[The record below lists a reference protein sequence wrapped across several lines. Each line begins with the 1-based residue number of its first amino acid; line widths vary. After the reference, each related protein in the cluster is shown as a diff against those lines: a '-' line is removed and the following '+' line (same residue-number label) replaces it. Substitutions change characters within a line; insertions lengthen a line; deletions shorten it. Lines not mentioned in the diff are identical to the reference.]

1 MKRFIKTS
9 ALWLVIVS
17 MLFSINTLFVFA
29 EKAGADKDEQQE
41 LTLEESIESVISN
54 LSFFSRY
61 ESITKEK
68 LYQVAFEA
76 LFEEDPEAYE
86 KVMKEVLASVD
97 EHSAYYNIDE
107 ASDFLLNLN
116 EEVTGIGVNVLMND
130 GNIIVSQPIPGSP
143 AEKAGIKAGDIII
156 GADNFDLRGMEFEA
170 ALDKIRGKEGTSVK
184 ITVIRSG
191 LSEPVVFAIKRE
203 KVTQNPVDYEL
214 IETGDK
220 KIAKI
225 VIYSFTETVAKSF
238 KEALEQADKDKTKNI
253 IIDLRDNGGGY
264 LDQAVAI
271 ADMFLPKDSIITT
284 EDHRFAVLNKVY
296 KAKGA
301 QKKYNVVILVNGMS
315 ASASEVLTAALV
327 DNKAAKA
334 VGQKT
339 FGKGTVQTLSYT
351 PDGGMMKYTSAYYL
365 TPNGEN
371 INKVGII
378 PTVVVENSFKPID
391 MTDYEPFSL
400 SKTYRIG
407 DKGEEVKLAKE
418 MLKLLGI
425 FVGEVNEI
433 YDENLKIAVHSY
445 QKADGLFPY
454 GVLDITTQM
463 NLYDTLKT
471 TKVENDDQLQAA
483 IDIF

>member
-1 MKRFIKTS
+1 MKRFIKTTS
-9 ALWLVIVS
+9 LWLVIIS
-17 MLFSINTLFVFA
+17 MLFSLNTSFVFA
-29 EKAGADKDEQQE
+29 EDAGADKGEQQE
-41 LTLEESIESVISN
+41 LTLEQSIEKVITN
-54 LSFFSRY
+54 LSVFSRY
-61 ESITKEK
+61 DSITKED
-68 LYQVAFEA
+68 LYKIAFEA
-76 LFEEDPEAYE
+76 LFDENQEDYE
-86 KVMKEVLASVD
+86 KVLKAVLSSID
-97 EHSAYYNIDE
+97 EHSAYYNVKE

-143 AEKAGIKAGDIII
+143 AERAGIKAGDIII

-170 ALDKIRGKEGTSVK
+170 ALDKIRGIEGTSVK
-184 ITVIRSG
+184 IKVIRSG
-191 LSEPVVFAIKRE
+191 LSDPLVFTIKRE

-214 IETGDK
+214 IEADDK

-225 VIYSFTETVAKSF
+225 IIYSFTESVAKSF
-238 KEALEQADKDKTKNI
+238 KEALEQAEKDKTNNI

-271 ADMFLPKDSIITT
+271 ADMFLPKDAIITT
-284 EDHRFAVLNKVY
+284 EDHRFALLNKVY
-296 KAKGA
+296 RARGT

-315 ASASEVLTAALV
+315 ASASEVLTAALL
-327 DNKAAKA
+327 DNEAAKA

-339 FGKGTVQTLSYT
+339 FGKGTVQTMTYT

-371 INKVGII
+371 INKVGIT
-378 PTVVVENSFKPID
+378 PTVVVENSFSPVD
-391 MTDYEPFSL
+391 MTDYAPFSL
-400 SKTYRIG
+400 SRTYRVG

-463 NLYDTLKT
+463 NLYDTLRT

>member
-17 MLFSINTLFVFA
+17 MLFSINTAFVFA
-29 EKAGADKDEQQE
+29 EETEQQSI
-41 LTLEESIESVISN
+41 TLKESIEKVIKN
-54 LSFFSRY
+54 LSVFSRY
-61 ESITKEK
+61 ENVTKEK

-76 LFEEDPEAYE
+76 LFDEDPEEYE
-86 KVMKEVLASVD
+86 KVLKEVLSSID
-97 EHSAYYNIDE
+97 EHSVYYNADE
-107 ASDFLLNLN
+107 ASDFLLELN
-116 EEVTGIGVNVLMND
+116 DEVTGIGVNVLMNE
-130 GNIIVSQPIPGSP
+130 GNIIVSQPIPSSP
-143 AEKAGIKAGDIII
+143 AERAGIKAGDIII
-156 GADNFDLRGMEFEA
+156 GADNYDLRGMEFEA
-170 ALDKIRGKEGTSVK
+170 ALDKIRGIEGTTVK
-184 ITVIRSG
+184 IKIIRSG
-191 LSEPVVFAIKRE
+191 ISEQLVFTIKRE

-214 IETGDK
+214 IEDGDK

-225 VIYSFTETVAKSF
+225 VIYSFTESVAEHF
-238 KEALEQADKDKTKNI
+238 KNALEQADKDKTKNI

-271 ADMFLPKDSIITT
+271 ADMFLPKDAIITT
-284 EDHRFAVLNKVY
+284 EDHRFALLNKVY
-296 KAKGA
+296 KAKGT
-301 QKKYNVVILVNGMS
+301 QKKYDVVILVNGMS

-327 DNKAAKA
+327 DNKAAKS

-339 FGKGTVQTLSYT
+339 FGKGTVQTMSYT

-371 INKVGII
+371 INKVGIT
-378 PTVVVENSFKPID
+378 PTVTVENSFKPVD
-391 MTDYEPFSL
+391 MTDYSMFSL

-407 DKGEEVKLAKE
+407 DKGKEVKLAKE
-418 MLKLLGI
+418 MLRLLGI
-425 FVGEVNEI
+425 FVGEVNEV

-471 TKVENDDQLQAA
+471 TKVENDDQLQTA

>member
-1 MKRFIKTS
+1 MKRLFKTA
-9 ALWLVIVS
+9 ALLAVIIS
-17 MLFSINTLFVFA
+17 ILFSMNISSAFA
-29 EKAGADKDEQQE
+29 EKAETAESEQPA
-41 LTLEESIESVISN
+41 LTLEQSIEKVITN
-54 LSFFSRY
+54 LSVFSRY
-61 ESITKEK
+61 ESITKED
-68 LYQVAFEA
+68 LYKTAFEA
-76 LFEEDPEAYE
+76 LFDENPEDYE
-86 KVMKEVLASVD
+86 KVLKAVLSSVD
-97 EHSAYYNIDE
+97 EHSAYYNIEE

-170 ALDKIRGKEGTSVK
+170 ALDKIRGIEGTSVK
-184 ITVIRSG
+184 IKVIRSG
-191 LSEPVVFAIKRE
+191 LGEPVVFTIKRE
-203 KVTQNPVDYEL
+203 KVTQNPVAYEL
-214 IETGDK
+214 IEAGDK

-225 VIYSFTETVAKSF
+225 VIYSFTESVAKSF
-238 KEALEQADKDKTKNI
+238 KEALDQADKDKTNNI

-271 ADMFLPKDSIITT
+271 ADMFLPKDAIITT
-284 EDHRFAVLNKVY
+284 EDHRFALLNKVY
-296 KAKGA
+296 KAKGT
-301 QKKYNVVILVNGMS
+301 QKKYNVVILVNEMS
-315 ASASEVLTAALV
+315 ASASEVLTAALL
-327 DNKAAKA
+327 DNEAAKA

-339 FGKGTVQTLSYT
+339 FGKGTVQTMTYT

-365 TPNGEN
+365 TPSGEN
-371 INKVGII
+371 INKVGIT
-378 PTVVVENSFKPID
+378 PTVVVENSFRPVD
-391 MTDYEPFSL
+391 MTDYAPFSL

-407 DKGEEVKLAKE
+407 DKGAEVKLAKE
-418 MLKLLGI
+418 MLKLLGL

-471 TKVENDDQLQAA
+471 TQIENDDQLQAA

>member
-9 ALWLVIVS
+9 TLWLVIVS
-17 MLFSINTLFVFA
+17 MLFSLNTSFVFA
-29 EKAGADKDEQQE
+29 ENADTGKDEETQI
-41 LTLEESIESVISN
+41 TLEQSVEKVITN
-54 LSFFSRY
+54 LSVFSRY
-61 ESITKEK
+61 DSITKED
-68 LYQVAFEA
+68 LYKTAFEA
-76 LFEEDPEAYE
+76 LFDENPEDYE
-86 KVMKEVLASVD
+86 KVLKAVLASID
-97 EHSAYYNIDE
+97 EHSAYYNIEE

-170 ALDKIRGKEGTSVK
+170 ALDKIRGKEGTQVK
-184 ITVIRSG
+184 VKVIRSG
-191 LSEPVVFAIKRE
+191 LDDPLVFSIKRE

-214 IETGDK
+214 IETETK

-225 VIYSFTETVAKSF
+225 TVYSFTETVAKHF
-238 KEALEQADKDKTKNI
+238 KEALDQADKDKTKNI

-271 ADMFLPKDSIITT
+271 ADMFLPKDAVITT

-296 KAKGA
+296 KATGTE
-301 QKKYNVVILVNGMS
+301 KKYTVVVLVNGMS

-327 DNKAAKA
+327 DNEVAKA

-339 FGKGTVQTLSYT
+339 FGKGTVQTMTYT

-365 TPNGEN
+365 TPKGEN
-371 INKVGII
+371 INKVGIS

-391 MTDYEPFSL
+391 MTKYEPFSL

-407 DKGEEVKLAKE
+407 DKGAEVKLAKE
-418 MLKLLGI
+418 MLKTIGI
-425 FVGEVNEI
+425 FVGEVNEV
-433 YDENLKIAVHSY
+433 YDENLKIAVNTY

-454 GVLDITTQM
+454 GVLDITTQI

-471 TKVENDDQLQAA
+471 TEVENDDQLQAA

>member
-1 MKRFIKTS
+1 MKRLFKTA
-9 ALWLVIVS
+9 ALWAVIIS
-17 MLFSINTLFVFA
+17 ILFSMNISSAFA
-29 EKAGADKDEQQE
+29 ENAETAESEQPA
-41 LTLEESIESVISN
+41 LTLEQSIEKVITN
-54 LSFFSRY
+54 LSVFSRY
-61 ESITKEK
+61 ESITKED
-68 LYQVAFEA
+68 LYQIAFEA
-76 LFEEDPEAYE
+76 LFDENPEDYE
-86 KVMKEVLASVD
+86 KVLKAVLSSVD
-97 EHSAYYNIDE
+97 EHSAYYNIEE

-156 GADNFDLRGMEFEA
+156 GADDFDLCGMEFEA

-184 ITVIRSG
+184 IKVIRSG
-191 LSEPVVFAIKRE
+191 FGDPLVFTIKRE

-214 IETGDK
+214 IETENK

-225 VIYSFTETVAKSF
+225 TVYSFTETVAKHF
-238 KEALEQADKDKTKNI
+238 KEALDKAEKDKTNNI

-271 ADMFLPKDSIITT
+271 ADMFLPEGTIITT

-296 KAKGA
+296 KATGTP
-301 QKKYNVVILVNGMS
+301 KKYNVVVLVNGMS

-327 DNKAAKA
+327 DNEVAKA

-339 FGKGTVQTLSYT
+339 FGKGTVQTMTYT
-351 PDGGMMKYTSAYYL
+351 PEGGMMKYTSAYYL

-371 INKVGII
+371 INKVGIT
-378 PTVVVENSFKPID
+378 PTVVVENSFKPVD
-391 MTDYEPFSL
+391 MTEYEPFSL
-400 SKTYRIG
+400 AKTYRVG

-425 FVGEVNEI
+425 FVGEVNEV

-471 TKVENDDQLQAA
+471 AKIENDDQLQAA